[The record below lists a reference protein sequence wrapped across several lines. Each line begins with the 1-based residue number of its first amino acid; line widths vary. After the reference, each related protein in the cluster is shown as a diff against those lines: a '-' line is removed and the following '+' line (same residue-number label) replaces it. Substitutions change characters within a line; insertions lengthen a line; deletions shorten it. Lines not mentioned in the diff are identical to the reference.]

1 MMKGEAMGDT
11 RMLQKFRELFVSLG
25 KVSGCLNADVKCLT
39 GK

>member
-1 MMKGEAMGDT
+1 MKGEAMGDT
-11 RMLQKFRELFVSLG
+11 RMIQKFRELFVSLG